1 MLLTSRAGRVSD
13 AADILLVED
22 DEDLSEVLTDLLKDC
37 GYRVAT
43 AVHGQEAL
51 NYLAGADPL
60 PALILLD
67 WMMPVMDGEE
77 FVRQKASRPAIASL
91 PVFLLSARGDPPEK
105 MVAMGIQRVFR
116 KPLLFEQLR
125 VAIESVLNP

>member
-1 MLLTSRAGRVSD
+1 MAK
-13 AADILLVED
+13 AANILLVED
-22 DEDLSEVLTDLLKDC
+22 DEDLSEVLADLLTEC

-43 AVHGQEAL
+43 CVHGLQAL
-51 NYLAGADPL
+51 GYLESADPL

-77 FVRQKASRPAIASL
+77 FVRQKATRPAIANV
-91 PVFLLSARGDPPEK
+91 PVFLLSARGDPPAS

-116 KPLLFEQLR
+116 KPLLFEQLKL
-125 VAIESVLNP
+125 AIDGVLNS

>member
-1 MLLTSRAGRVSD
+1 MAD
-13 AADILLVED
+13 AANILLVED
-22 DEDLSEVLTDLLKDC
+22 DEDLSEVLADLLTDC

-51 NYLAGADPL
+51 DYLAEADLL
-60 PALILLD
+60 PGLILLD

-77 FVRQKASRPAIASL
+77 FIRHKAGIPAIAKV
-91 PVFLLSARGDPPEK
+91 PVFLLSARGDPPAS
-105 MVAMGIQRVFR
+105 MVALGIQRVFR

-125 VAIESVLNP
+125 SAIETVLNR

>member
-1 MLLTSRAGRVSD
+1 MGD
-13 AADILLVED
+13 AAEILLVED
-22 DEDLSEVLTDLLKDC
+22 DEDLSEVLADLLKEC

-43 AVHGQEAL
+43 AIHGQEAL
-51 NYLAGADPL
+51 DYLARADCL

-77 FVRQKASRPAIASL
+77 FIRQKAGLPTIASL
-91 PVFLLSARGDPPEK
+91 PVFLLSARGDPPAS

-116 KPLLFEQLR
+116 KPLLFEQLKG
-125 VAIESVLNP
+125 AIESVLNP